1 MAVQRDDMAKRDC
14 YEVLGVGRGADEQT
28 IKKAYRKL
36 AKKYHPDTSAGN
48 AQAEEKFKEA
58 TQAYEILSDPKKR
71 KLYDQFGHAAFD
83 GSGAEPGGP
92 YGSPFED
99 IFNFGKSGAYSGGK
113 SGQAAGG
120 RDGAG
125 YRYEYHFGGDGM
137 DDMDDILKNMFGGGR
152 QEDFGKKGADLE
164 AEISVS
170 FEEAAFGCEKTVRL
184 DAGNNG
190 GQKSLRVRIPAGIDN
205 GKSIRLKGKGGQGR
219 NGGSPGDI
227 FLRVNVRSKPG
238 FERQGMDV
246 YTVADIPF
254 ATAVFGGEA
263 MVETL
268 SGSVLCKIREGTQSG
283 TKIRLKGKGIV
294 SMKDP
299 KVHGDQYVT
308 IQIQVPRQ
316 LGEEARRKLKEFQ
329 AACAGRDGACGR
341 AG

>member
-1 MAVQRDDMAKRDC
+1 MGAKRDC
-14 YEVLGVGRGADEQT
+14 YAVLGVERSADDKT
-28 IKKAYRKL
+28 IKRAYRKL
-36 AKKYHPDTSAGN
+36 AKRYHPDTGAGN
-48 AQAEEKFKEA
+48 AQAEEKFREV
-58 TQAYEILSDPKKR
+58 TEAYEILSDPEKR
-71 KLYDQFGHAAFD
+71 RLYDRFGHAAFD
-83 GSGAEPGGP
+83 GNGPQASGS
-92 YGSPFED
+92 YGNPFED
-99 IFNFGKSGAYSGGK
+99 IFGFKNSGAYSGRG
-113 SGQAAGG
+113 AAGASG
-120 RDGAG
+120 KDGAG
-125 YRYEYHFGGDGM
+125 YQYEYRFQDR
-137 DDMDDILKNMFGGGR
+137 DMEDILKNLFGERHGEGFG
-152 QEDFGKKGADLE
+152 ENFGKDFGNKGADLE

-170 FEEAAFGCEKTVRL
+170 FEEAALGCEKTVRL
-184 DAGNNG
+184 DAGNNT

-219 NGGSPGDI
+219 NGGSPGDV

-246 YTVADIPF
+246 YTVANIPF
-254 ATAVFGGEA
+254 TTAVFGGEA